1 MKRGIILFIIVSLTL
16 FPLVFAEDLF
26 GATPTHVSVGYQG
39 SANIGYDNLQ
49 NWPPD
54 VIQQFKDTHDRIL
67 AKCKSGEYDS
77 WSISRAISG
86 SDSGLYHEKLFG
98 TSDFESQRKEM
109 QKMESYDVDRWN
121 QAFRDA
127 SAVPG
132 SNVLTY
138 SDVIESEKCPAP
150 QGPNTIVNVYSE
162 VLSVSRSSS
171 ADGKT
176 NSSKTYSATF
186 SCQTWDCEKTLI
198 PPKNIPLIIESIN
211 PLIERVP
218 PKFTGILGGKEIGI
232 LVTGKDGVNQ
242 QYLVSFEGSK
252 IKSIEKAPPTKEF
265 SITIKTSPEFMN
277 KLVKSGNPSVTI
289 QQAVKN
295 GNVVLS
301 GSGITNKAIIAG
313 LNLYLTPAKKEV
325 LETFT
330 VNKPTNMQ
338 YNGEL
343 ALVTPRV
350 ENRPIIITLPSRP
363 TTPIVSGAQG
373 NVIGYTT
380 LIAQWAANQLYQESI
395 KGPGEGLPTY
405 GVASRYSNNAGV
417 YRLNTNNN
425 PPQRYSPSIPLSTNN
440 NAKNM
445 YAGLTYGAGAKVA
458 TTTTTYNLA
467 KVGRR

>member
-1 MKRGIILFIIVSLTL
+1 MKREIILSIILLLT
-16 FPLVFAEDLF
+16 FSPLVFAEDLF
-26 GATPTHVSVGYQG
+26 GTTPTHVSVGYQG
-39 SANIGYDNLQ
+39 SANIGYNNLQ

-54 VIQQFKDTHDRIL
+54 VVQQFKETHYRIL
-67 AKCKSGEYDS
+67 AKCKSGEHDNWEMTRS
-77 WSISRAISG
+77 TSG
-86 SDSGLYHEKLFG
+86 TDSGLYHEKLFG

-109 QKMESYDVDRWN
+109 QKMPSYDVDRWN

-127 SAVPG
+127 SAVQG

-138 SDVIESEKCPAP
+138 SDVIESKKCPAP
-150 QGPNTIVNVYSE
+150 QGPNSVVYVYSE
-162 VLSVSRSSS
+162 VLSVSRSS
-171 ADGKT
+171 A

-198 PPKNIPLIIESIN
+198 PPKNIPPIIDSIN
-211 PLIERVP
+211 PLIERAPTKVID
-218 PKFTGILGGKEIGI
+218 ILGGKEIGL
-232 LVTGKDGVNQ
+232 LVTSKEGVKEN
-242 QYLVSFEGSK
+242 YLVSFEGSK
-252 IKSIEKAPPTKEF
+252 IKSIEKAPSTKEF

-330 VNKPTNMQ
+330 VNKLTNMQ

-350 ENRPIIITLPSRP
+350 DNRPIIITLQSRP
-363 TTPIVSGAQG
+363 TTPIVLGAQG
-373 NVIGYTT
+373 NMIGYTT
-380 LIAQWAANQLYQESI
+380 LISQWAANQLYQESI

-405 GVASRYSNNAGV
+405 GVVSRYSNNAGV

>member
-1 MKRGIILFIIVSLTL
+1 MKRGIVLFILLLT
-16 FPLVFAEDLF
+16 FIQIVFAEDLF
-26 GATPTHVSVGYQG
+26 GETPTHVSVGYQG
-39 SANIGYDNLQ
+39 SANIGFNNLQ
-49 NWPPD
+49 NWPAD
-54 VIQQFKDTHDRIL
+54 VIQEFKDTHDRIV
-67 AKCKSGEYDS
+67 AKCKSGEHDG
-77 WSISRAISG
+77 WSVSRMISG
-86 SDSGLYHEKLFG
+86 GDSGLYREKLFG
-98 TSDFESQRKEM
+98 ASDFESQRKEM
-109 QKMESYDVDRWN
+109 QKMESYDIDRWN

-127 SAVPG
+127 SAVQG

-138 SDVIESEKCPAP
+138 SDVIESKKCPVP
-150 QGPNTIVNVYSE
+150 PLSSDSIVNVYSE

-198 PPKNIPLIIESIN
+198 PPKNIPQIIDSMN
-211 PLIERVP
+211 PLIEKVP
-218 PKFTGILGGKEIGI
+218 AKVTDKLGGKEIGL
-232 LVTGKDGVNQ
+232 LVTSKEGIKQ
-242 QYLVSFEGSK
+242 QYLVSLEGSK
-252 IKSIEKAPPTKEF
+252 IKSIEKVPSTKSF
-265 SITIKTSPEFMN
+265 PLTIKTSPEFMN
-277 KLVKSGNPSVTI
+277 KLIKSGNPSVTI

-301 GSGITNKAIIAG
+301 GSGITNKAIVAG

-338 YNGEL
+338 YNGES

-350 ENRPIIITLPSRP
+350 KDRPVIITLPSRP
-363 TTPIVSGAQG
+363 TTPIVSGVQG
-373 NVIGYTT
+373 NMISYTT
-380 LIAQWAANQLYQESI
+380 PIAQWAAEQLYKESTM
-395 KGPGEGLPTY
+395 GPGEGLPTY

-425 PPQRYSPSIPLSTNN
+425 PPRTPSTSIPLSTNN

-467 KVGRR
+467 KVGRK